1 MHLAVRLVFVLT
13 ALFVSAC
20 GDSPTAPTQRTL
32 QVAGTYAG
40 PIVFRVDGRAILSGS
55 AEVQVE
61 QSGSRLTI
69 TGVLSVG
76 GRTGTLPRITGTLD
90 SSGRLT
96 NTSGG
101 GVSDG
106 VDATCG
112 RITVT
117 SSVATFNAEHVTV
130 HRDRAHDLLR
140 DLEPLRHTHPWGAS
154 DPDHADAA
162 RRPALQRCV
171 LAADHLQ

>member
-69 TGVLSVG
+69 TGVLSV
-76 GRTGTLPRITGTLD
+76 TITGVLSAAAPAPSPASPAPSTVAGA
-90 SSGRLT
+90 SPIPAAAACLT
-96 NTSGG
+96 GSMPR
-101 GVSDG
+101 
-106 VDATCG
+106 VDAS
-112 RITVT
+112 RSRVP
-117 SSVATFNAEHVTV
+117 S
-130 HRDRAHDLLR
+130 
-140 DLEPLRHTHPWGAS
+140 RHS
-154 DPDHADAA
+154 
-162 RRPALQRCV
+162 R
-171 LAADHLQ
+171 